1 MRHIFRS
8 TMGAGLVGIG
18 SALGRPTP
26 TEAAADRQPSAASR
40 VTAVVKQA
48 TRVPRVWSHR
58 RGTIRESGRV
68 AFLFEDGSDVVR
80 VTRLEADR
88 KAQP

>member
-8 TMGAGLVGIG
+8 MTGAGLIGIG

-26 TEAAADRQPSAASR
+26 TESAADRQPRSASR
-40 VTAVVKQA
+40 VTVVVKQ
-48 TRVPRVWSHR
+48 TIRVPRVWSHR
-58 RGTIRESGRV
+58 RGTIRQSGGV

-80 VTRLEADR
+80 VTRIEGDREA
-88 KAQP
+88 